1 MYCFVVAYPNAPGA
15 KFDFTYYCEEH
26 IPLLTRLIGENLV
39 KVEVRKGLAAA
50 DGAVAPFICMANLW
64 VLSVEELR
72 STLELNGDE
81 ISADI
86 PNYTNLAPLLQV
98 DEVLQTA

>member
-1 MYCFVVAYPNAPGA
+1 M
-15 KFDFTYYCEEH
+15 
-26 IPLLTRLIGENLV
+26 
-39 KVEVRKGLAAA
+39 RKGLAAA

-64 VLSVEELR
+64 VLSMEELR